1 MRTQHTMHMQIVYIY
16 LQLKTIMDKVLVKRS
31 KQQHEIL
38 SRMNEVKR
46 QIRRLE
52 NKATMMEK
60 KLTNMEFMDS
70 DEDIKPLV
78 MI

>member
-1 MRTQHTMHMQIVYIY
+1 MQIVYIY